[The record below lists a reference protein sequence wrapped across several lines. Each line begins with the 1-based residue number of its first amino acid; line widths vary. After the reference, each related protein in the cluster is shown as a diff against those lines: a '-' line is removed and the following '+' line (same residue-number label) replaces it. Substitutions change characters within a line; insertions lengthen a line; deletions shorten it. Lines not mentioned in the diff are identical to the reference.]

1 MNRSLEDK
9 LVLITGGSSGVGLK
23 TAEMALT
30 AGAKVT
36 ITGSNQEKLIAAK
49 EHLDSD
55 RVFVA
60 AGDVRDSTSASE
72 IISAAANEFEQAVEI
87 LINNAGTIHR
97 SALHETSDEDW
108 QSVLDI
114 NVNGIFYYCRAFL
127 KQDVQ
132 NGAIVNVSST
142 CGSVGA
148 ANLVAYC
155 ASKGAV
161 DQITRALALE
171 VADKKIT
178 VNAVAPGAIDSPMLY
193 SKHTDGSK
201 NQDVV
206 QRNLDSIPLSELA
219 STGDVAQ
226 AILFLASQSHITG
239 SILAVDG
246 GYTAQ

>member
-1 MNRSLEDK
+1 M
-9 LVLITGGSSGVGLK
+9 
-23 TAEMALT
+23 
-30 AGAKVT
+30 
-36 ITGSNQEKLIAAK
+36 
-49 EHLDSD
+49 
-55 RVFVA
+55 
-60 AGDVRDSTSASE
+60 
-72 IISAAANEFEQAVEI
+72 
-87 LINNAGTIHR
+87 
-97 SALHETSDEDW
+97 
-108 QSVLDI
+108 
-114 NVNGIFYYCRAFL
+114 NGIFYYCRAFL
-127 KQDVQ
+127 KQDIK

-148 ANLVAYC
+148 AGLVAYC

-193 SKHTDGSK
+193 SKHTDGSQ

-219 STGDVAQ
+219 STSDIAE